1 MKKKKARY
9 RAAYAACNKL
19 CKSNYTN
26 VQTAPL
32 EGYTVVPG
40 EENRTAGGV
49 EGVLSSSYFFAPLD
63 FSIPTTYYKST
74 PNEQNK
80 KKISI

>member
-40 EENRTAGGV
+40 EENRTAGGA
-49 EGVLSSSYFFAPLD
+49 EGVLSSSYFFAPLESQD
-63 FSIPTTYYKST
+63 LCEYYLSLC
-74 PNEQNK
+74 
-80 KKISI
+80 I